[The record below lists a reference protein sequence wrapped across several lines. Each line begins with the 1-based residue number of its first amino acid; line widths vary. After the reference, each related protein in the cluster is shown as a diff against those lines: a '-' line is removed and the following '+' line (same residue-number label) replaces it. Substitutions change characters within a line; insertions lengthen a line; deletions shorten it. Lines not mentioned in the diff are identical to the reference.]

1 MAKKKKYPDPPV
13 GSCLVYTIDPSYR
26 ITALLGDQRPN
37 VEQGYG
43 GWEEVTRPR
52 RSPLTTW
59 RGAPALHL
67 SLPLLLDGFA
77 SNTSVEPQLGIVE
90 KMGSAVLGS
99 SGANAD
105 PPHVH
110 LQARGNHVPYQEL
123 TWVINDIQWG
133 DAEMDSRGNR
143 TRQHFTLQLVQYV
156 ADVQVQDLSAA
167 NRRRAAAAAKTKK
180 AGASTKRVVAKHGK
194 PSTNPSSR
202 SATRSVASA
211 TVYDGE
217 DLVRIAARELG
228 DASRWVEIAKLN
240 GLRDPRAVTRGQ
252 VIRLP

>member
-13 GSCLVYTIDPSYR
+13 GSCLVYSIDPSFKF
-26 ITALLGDQRPN
+26 TALLGDTRPN
-37 VEQGYG
+37 VDQGYG
-43 GWEEVTRPR
+43 GWEEVARPR

-59 RGAPALHL
+59 RGQPGLHL

-77 SNTSVEPQLGIVE
+77 DNTSIEPTLATVE
-90 KMGSAVLGS
+90 KLGSAVMGS
-99 SGANAD
+99 SGSNSD

-133 DAEMDSRGNR
+133 DAEMDLRGNR
-143 TRQHFTLQLVQYV
+143 TRQHFTLSLVQYV
-156 ADVQVQDLSAA
+156 ADVQIQDLSAA
-167 NRRRAAAAAKTKK
+167 NRRRAAAQAKQTK
-180 AGASTKRVVAKHGK
+180 AGAKTKRVVAKHGTK
-194 PSTNPSSR
+194 TTTAGTRSTS
-202 SATRSVASA
+202 SATTA
-211 TVYDGE
+211 YDGE

-228 DASRWVEIAKLN
+228 DASRWIEIAKLN
-240 GLRDPRAVTRGQ
+240 GLRDPRAIKRGQ